1 MKKYFSAIATIL
13 IVGAMMMSPC
23 SAEDFQFVDAEG
35 NTGYYIDMDSVENES
50 RDILFARIAV
60 KKAGANRMFIY
71 DVRFNHYDRAYQI
84 ISSQTIEYE
93 TQNVLEST
101 DEARAFRAYSPNSEM
116 SELIQ
121 FIMEG
126 GDLT

>member
-60 KKAGANRMFIY
+60 KKAGANRMYIY

-101 DEARAFRAYSPNSEM
+101 DEARAFRTYSPNSEM

>member
-35 NTGYYIDMDSVENES
+35 NTGYYVDMDSVENES

>member
-60 KKAGANRMFIY
+60 KKAGANRMYIY

>member
-1 MKKYFSAIATIL
+1 MKNIFSVLATTL
-13 IVGAMMMSPC
+13 LVGAMMMSKC

-35 NTGYYIDMDSVENES
+35 NTGYYVDMDSVENES

-84 ISSQTIEYE
+84 VSSQTIEYE